1 MGELQT
7 EPFQFTFN
15 GFLKVAFQGS
25 RITSDAGL
33 ILVRELDERLGLATL
48 IAEHLSD
55 SRQGLNTQFSLADLL
70 RQSVYSRLA
79 GYEDLNDAVRV
90 SADPTFRLIGS
101 SKIWDRGTALTST
114 LHWFETELLTREENL
129 VGLMA
134 VNREMLAQAGMPT
147 RAGRIVLDM
156 DSSESPVHG
165 AQEGSAYNGH
175 FESVCYHP
183 LFLFTEHGGCV
194 AATLRPGNVHSADDW
209 DDLLV
214 PEIERQQ
221 AAGTRVA
228 FRADAAFA
236 KPEIYE
242 ALEQRDVDYAIRMP
256 ANKSLELDIE
266 DILFRPPGRPSRKS
280 LVRYKSFRY
289 QAKSWTTPRRIVA
302 KVEHHR
308 GELFPRVGFIVTNM
322 TLPSRSVV
330 RFYNKRG
337 TAEQWI
343 KEGKQATHWTR
354 LSCHRF
360 RANEVRLQ
368 LSVLAYNLGNL
379 WRQADPAAGDQAL
392 VADESPAAAGE
403 NRRPAGEARQ
413 ILLAPAGGRSS
424 EPAALRRDAAEDL
437 GAAGAGRLTRGRVQ
451 RRLAKKGHK
460 CGAVS
465 EKCPESSGSGR
476 FHVSVG

>member
-7 EPFQFTFN
+7 APFQFTFN

-33 ILVRELDERLGLATL
+33 ILVRELDERLGLAGL
-48 IAEHLSD
+48 IAAHLRD
-55 SRQGLNTQFSLADLL
+55 SRHGLNTQFRLPDLL

-79 GYEDLNDAVRV
+79 GYEDLNDAQRL
-90 SADPTFRLIGS
+90 STDPTFRLIGS
-101 SKIWDRGTALTST
+101 PTRWDRSAALTST

-134 VNREMLAQAGMPT
+134 LNRDMLAQSDLMDDGD
-147 RAGRIVLDM
+147 RVVLDM

-165 AQEGSAYNGH
+165 QQEGSAYNGH
-175 FESVCYHP
+175 FEKVCYHP
-183 LFLFTEHGGCV
+183 LFLFNEHGDCL
-194 AATLRPGNVHSADDW
+194 AAKLRSGNVHSADDW
-209 DDLLV
+209 DELLV

-221 AAGTRVA
+221 AAGRSVA

-242 ALEQRDVDYAIRMP
+242 ALEGHDVDYAIRMP
-256 ANKSLELDIE
+256 ANKNLELEIE
-266 DILFRPPGRPSRKS
+266 DLLFRGPGRPSYKPV
-280 LVRYKSFRY
+280 VRYASFQY
-289 QAKSWTTPRRIVA
+289 QADSWTTPRRIVA
-302 KVEHHR
+302 KVEHHV

-322 TLPSRSVV
+322 TRPSRSVV

-343 KEGKQATHWTR
+343 KEGKQAAHWTR

-379 WRQADPAAGDQAL
+379 WRRL
-392 VADESPAAAGE
+392 VLPTRIGHWSLTSLQQRLVKTGG
-403 NRRPAGEARQ
+403 RLVKHARYYWL
-413 ILLAPAGGRSS
+413 LLAESH
-424 EPAALRRDAAEDL
+424 
-437 GAAGAGRLTRGRVQ
+437 LTRRLFGSMLQ
-451 RRLAKKGHK
+451 RIWALPVPTG
-460 CGAVS
+460 
-465 EKCPESSGSGR
+465 
-476 FHVSVG
+476 